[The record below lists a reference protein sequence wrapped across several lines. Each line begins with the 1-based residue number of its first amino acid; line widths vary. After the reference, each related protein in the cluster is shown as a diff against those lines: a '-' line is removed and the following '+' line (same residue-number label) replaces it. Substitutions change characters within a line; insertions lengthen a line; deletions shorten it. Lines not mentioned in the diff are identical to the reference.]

1 MKIKKLITG
10 IVSIMMIFTSV
21 AGNLSNVSAANVTSV
36 IAESSEI
43 KTGES
48 TNVTVDAVIPEEAE
62 IISYQWSSDN
72 EAVAIVSG
80 ESDTATV
87 QGLTAGKAK
96 IKAVVNYEVK
106 NDTEE
111 TAEVEETNDNEYVSA
126 EVEITVTEKES
137 VETSKEVKEET
148 SEAVKATETTE
159 TESESAK
166 KSYDSETVDYI
177 LSKIDNSYIN
187 GDIVLS
193 NALIVKN
200 MLVDGS
206 LYQAG
211 DTIDSILSSDKGDAM
226 FIATLR
232 STVALYSNDESE
244 YYVGLAN
251 TMYGDSK
258 ASVEDH
264 MFAMN
269 NENGEVIEGC
279 VYDNNTGL
287 AYIPKSFFKADD
299 KVIAGNVQIQFLQ
312 VINQKSKTIK
322 SEVEYVTTDGDEV
335 KTGDKNVEAFDFE
348 TKVQTEKGLMHSE
361 FTVSVNGV
369 PVSDEGYTYD
379 SDTGIVTLPVSS
391 VSVQSV
397 SVDVH
402 EKGAVSKA
410 VDKLL
415 NISEVSALSMEQMGC
430 AGTIDLPDGATVGSA
445 WDVTLY
451 NAYASDWGS
460 PTMDAYG
467 YYSEQELVNLS
478 AYGGNIDWNKVVQQ
492 HQDMYL
498 GVFLQGGWG
507 IGPGGVAQN
516 LPNLW
521 NWTPEGATGTI
532 DGWLRLQ
539 CTHVGNPLGNDANV
553 DWGFAPVRIRVLAL
567 NDSEVV
573 VSMLSRRVHTQS
585 GSSIVKFKIRRKT
598 GNLNITKV
606 NGNPELTAGNNCYS
620 LAGAEYQLRDGNGN
634 TVATLVTDAAGNA
647 SASNIYAGNYT
658 LVETKASPG
667 FELNTGSTP
676 VTITAGQTTTL
687 NGTGVLV
694 ETPANDPATIEITK
708 ADADSGESTAQG
720 NASLEGAEFTVKYY
734 NGLYDKQSD
743 LPEKATRTW
752 VLQTKE
758 AKHSDGSIHYIAF
771 LSDTYKVSG
780 DDFYYIDGFVT
791 LPVGTVTIQ
800 ETKAPEGYL
809 LEGATLANGNGDMT
823 NIEDGI
829 YLTQITQASNGS
841 PAKVV
846 AGNFPVV
853 KDEVKKH
860 HIEIE
865 KVALDHNGQSTPL
878 NGAQFTIK
886 LKSEVAEKGWDNAQ
900 TYDVVTTGTINGK
913 DGQAVTKDLP
923 YGTYIGR
930 ETITPAGY
938 VKADDIEFT
947 IDQDISETSKVQ
959 HIKVTDEETHIRIY
973 KYDIETDDALK
984 NAEYLIFN
992 VTENKEVGRYTT
1004 DQNGIIDLYKLPG
1017 GNTYYVQETKAPAG
1031 YKIDDTKYYFEFDK
1045 NGYVSISDMN
1055 DQSVNKDVF
1064 TINSN
1069 GDMQISLS
1077 NKLAYFNLN
1086 LNKINDSDLKLKGA
1100 EFTLYSDENCTKAI
1114 ATGTTDK
1121 NGNLKF
1127 NNVEVGTYWLKETK
1141 APVGYRKLLDPIKVE
1156 FRCENK
1162 EHTFFVNDEAVTSED
1177 GNYSMTIENDMYT
1190 GNMTIVNKVGA
1201 QLPAT
1206 GSNMTLMLVGAGCAI
1221 MLGAFALNK
1230 KKSKGKE

>member
-1 MKIKKLITG
+1 MRIKKFITG

-21 AGNLSNVSAANVTSV
+21 GGDLSYVSAANVTSV

-43 KTGES
+43 KAGES

-62 IISYQWSSDN
+62 VISYQWSSDN

-80 ESDTATV
+80 ESNIATV
-87 QGLTAGKAK
+87 QGLTVGKAK

-111 TAEVEETNDNEYVSA
+111 TGKVNETNDNEYVSA

-137 VETSKEVKEET
+137 VESTPKEVKEET

-166 KSYDSETVDYI
+166 TSYDSETVDYI
-177 LSKIDNSYIN
+177 LSNIDNSYIN

-258 ASVEDH
+258 ASVKDH

-391 VSVQSV
+391 ISVQSV

-498 GVFLQGGWG
+498 GVYLQGGWG

-521 NWTPEGATGTI
+521 NWSPEGATGTI

-606 NGNPELTAGNNCYS
+606 NGNPELTAGNDCYQ

-667 FELNTGSTP
+667 FELNTEHTS
-676 VTITAGQTTTL
+676 VTINAGQTTIL
-687 NGTGVLV
+687 NGTGCLV
-694 ETPANDPATIEITK
+694 EQPANDPVAIQITK

-734 NGLYDKQSD
+734 AGSYDKQSD
-743 LPEKATRTW
+743 LPEEATRTW
-752 VLQTKE
+752 VLKTKRQ
-758 AKHSDGSIHYIAF
+758 SNGSYKA
-771 LSDTYKVSG
+771 LMLDSYKVSG
-780 DDFYYIDGFVT
+780 DDFYREYGIVT
-791 LPVGTVTIQ
+791 LPIGTVTIE
-800 ETKAPEGYL
+800 ETKAPDGYL
-809 LEGATLANGNGDMT
+809 LDNATLVDGNGSTAD
-823 NIEDGI
+823 IENGI
-829 YLTQITQASNGS
+829 YLTQIKQNDIGGTAQ
-841 PAKVV
+841 VI
-846 AGNFPVV
+846 AGNFPIV

-865 KVALDHNGQSTPL
+865 KVALDHNGQSSPL

-930 ETITPAGY
+930 ETITPLGY
-938 VKADDIEFT
+938 VKADDIGFT
-947 IDQDISETSKVQ
+947 IDQDVSETSKVQ

-973 KYDIETDDALK
+973 KYDVETDDALK

-1077 NKLAYFNLN
+1077 NKLTYFNLN
-1086 LNKINDSDLKLKGA
+1086 LNKINDSNLKLKGA
-1100 EFTLYSDENCTKAI
+1100 EFTLYSDEDCTKAV

-1141 APVGYRKLLDPIKVE
+1141 APAGYRKLLDPFKVE

-1162 EHTFFVNDEAVTSED
+1162 EHIFFVNDEAVTSEE
-1177 GNYSMTIENDMYT
+1177 GNYSMTIENEMYT
-1190 GNMTIVNKVGA
+1190 GNMTIVNKVGS

-1206 GSNMTLMLVGAGCAI
+1206 GSNMTLMLAGVGCAI